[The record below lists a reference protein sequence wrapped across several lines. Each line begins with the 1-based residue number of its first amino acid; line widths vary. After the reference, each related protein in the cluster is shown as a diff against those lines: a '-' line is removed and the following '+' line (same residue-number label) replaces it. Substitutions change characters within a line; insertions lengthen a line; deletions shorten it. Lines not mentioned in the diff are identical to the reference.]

1 MILELLSNN
10 IIVFS
15 SISVFLLV
23 IFFLVTIILIAE
35 KKLVPQGNIKILING
50 DDTKS
55 PTVKPGGTLLSAL
68 SNQNVFLP
76 SACGGGGTCALC
88 KCQIHEGGGDIL
100 PTELTHISRSE
111 AKDNWRLACQVKV
124 RNDMTI
130 QIPDEI
136 FNIQKW
142 KCTVKSNRS
151 VATFI
156 KELILELPDGE
167 NIDFKSGEYIQIDVP
182 KYKLSY
188 SEFNIEDKYREDWD
202 KFKMWDLIAQNKEDD
217 VFRAYSMAN
226 HPAEGNIV
234 MLNIRIAHPPPQQW
248 DAPPGIA
255 SSYIYNLKAGDSV
268 TISGPF
274 GEFFIKDT
282 EREMVYIGGG
292 AGMAPMRSHLFH
304 LFHTLKTGRKVSY
317 WYGARSLREM
327 FYDSQF
333 QKIKKQYPNFS
344 YHVALSDP
352 LKEDNWEG
360 FTGFIH
366 QVLLDNYLEN
376 HEDPTEVEYYI
387 CGPPMMLS
395 ASRNMLDNL
404 GVEPDMIDF
413 DDFGG

>member
-1 MILELLSNN
+1 MILELLSKN

-23 IFFLVTIILIAE
+23 IFFLITIILIAE
-35 KKLVPQGNIKILING
+35 KKLVPQGNVKILING
-50 DDTKS
+50 DETKS

-68 SNQNVFLP
+68 SAQNVFLP

-111 AKDNWRLACQVKV
+111 AKENWRLACQVKV
-124 RNDMTI
+124 RNDMNI

-142 KCTVKSNRS
+142 ECTVKSNRS

-156 KELILELPDGE
+156 KELILELPSGE

-188 SEFNIEDKYREDWD
+188 SEFNIENEYREDWD
-202 KFKMWDLIAQNKEDD
+202 KFKMWDLIAQNAEDD

-234 MLNIRIAHPPPQQW
+234 MLNVRIAHPPPQQW

-255 SSYIYNLKAGDSV
+255 SSYIYNLKVGDRV

-292 AGMAPMRSHLFH
+292 AGMAPMRSHIFDQFLR
-304 LFHTLKTGRKVSY
+304 LHTRRRVSF
-317 WYGARSLREM
+317 WYGARSLREA
-327 FYDSQF
+327 FYLDDFNTLQEKHETF
-333 QKIKKQYPNFS
+333 KW
-344 YHVALSDP
+344 HLALSEP
-352 LKEDNWEG
+352 HPEDDWTG
-360 FTGFIH
+360 DTGFIH
-366 QVLLDNYLEN
+366 QVVYNNYLKD
-376 HEDPTEVEYYI
+376 HPAPEDIEYYL
-387 CGPPMMLS
+387 CGPPLMLK
-395 ASRNMLDNL
+395 ACMEMLDGL
-404 GVEPDMIDF
+404 GVEPENILF
-413 DDFGG
+413 DDFG